1 MPSNYSGKTIFNNII
16 ADDFNTAPSDKNLNS
31 FEQRLLTCTATVFLP
46 QKAKEWCLKNSFIIS
61 NTSYTLGQKY
71 DQKSS
76 KLQSHL
82 SPFGQSDRSK
92 NRHVKVPHSLFWW
105 ISSSGRLGDSSL
117 CLKSSHIHSSLP
129 VLGTQDVGFALH
141 CLIPFVVLSLVAVCS
156 LFHISISIFTS
167 GLCLTASQ
175 WLFLLFQIFTEL
187 WLDSQFFHFLLI

>member
-1 MPSNYSGKTIFNNII
+1 MILILP
-16 ADDFNTAPSDKNLNS
+16 PSDKNLSS

-76 KLQSHL
+76 KFQSHP

-105 ISSSGRLGDSSL
+105 ISLSRA
-117 CLKSSHIHSSLP
+117 CLVTVAFVLSSHIHSSLP
-129 VLGTQDVGFALH
+129 VLGTQDSVFALY
-141 CLIPFVVLSLVAVCS
+141 CLNPFVVLSLVVNFS
-156 LFHISISIFTS
+156 SFHISVCVFTS
-167 GLCLTASQ
+167 GLYFIASQ
-175 WLFLLFQIFTEL
+175 RLIFYFLKFSLSCGCILISFIF
-187 WLDSQFFHFLLI
+187 S